1 MLRGSRA
8 CWAWTLGV
16 AVVGGGIWLDAA
28 AARAD
33 EAVTQSRWM
42 GYARLDFQVDGR
54 ACLLVRPHTPAAGK
68 PWIWRT
74 EFFGHQPQVDLAL
87 LGHGFHVAYINV
99 QNMYGGPPAMQHMDA
114 FYAHLTEKYG
124 LARRVVL
131 EGFSRGGLFA
141 YNWAARHPDR
151 VSAIY
156 GDAPVCD
163 FRCWPG
169 GKGHAKGSP
178 SDWERCLKV
187 YGLTEQE
194 ALAYRLNPVDN
205 LAPLAAAKI
214 PLIHVCGAIDTVV
227 PIDENTRLVERR
239 YRQLGGEIK
248 VIAKPFCDHHP
259 HSLQEPGPI
268 VNFILRHTPGMAQ
281 AAGADP
287 TTPYGYEYYVLRG
300 GLENC
305 RIRFERERRGRVAFL
320 GGSITWGG
328 RWRELVCDELR
339 RRFPQAEFEFIN
351 AGISSLGST
360 PGAFRFARDVLAR
373 GRVDLLFAEAAVND
387 QTNGQ
392 TPQEALRGME
402 GIVRQARL
410 ANPACDVILLHFVD
424 PDKMAVIRQGRQ
436 PPVIESHERVAAY
449 YAVPSIDLAQ
459 EVTERIHA
467 GEFTWEKDF
476 RDLHP
481 SPFGHGIYFRSIQR
495 LFDAAWRGPLPANAA
510 VQAYVLPEKPL
521 DAHSYFRGCLV
532 PPQQAA
538 VEKGWTLVPCWH
550 PGDKA
555 GTRAGFVDVPML
567 VAEQPGAVL
576 RLRFEG
582 TGVGL
587 FVASGPDAGT
597 VEYRIDGRVRGQ
609 RDLFTEWS
617 ARLHLP
623 WAQVLAAD
631 LAPGKHEMELR
642 VLPVANP
649 KSKGHAVRIVHFLV
663 NGTVP

>member
-1 MLRGSRA
+1 
-8 CWAWTLGV
+8 LGI
-16 AVVGGGIWLDAA
+16 AVGIVLAVLPAAGGETVKPSL
-28 AARAD
+28 
-33 EAVTQSRWM
+33 WM
-42 GYARLDFQVDGR
+42 GYQRIDFQISGR
-54 ACLLVRPHTPAAGK
+54 DCWLVVPQVAAAGK

-74 EFFGHQPQVDLAL
+74 EFFGHEPQADLAL
-87 LGHGFHVAYINV
+87 LGFGFHVAYINV
-99 QNMYGGPPAMQHMDA
+99 QNMYGGPPAMPHMDA

-141 YNWAARHPDR
+141 FNWAARHPER
-151 VSAIY
+151 VAALY
-156 GDAPVCD
+156 VDAPVCD
-163 FRCWPG
+163 FRSWPG
-169 GKGHAKGSP
+169 GKGRGKGSTA
-178 SDWERCLKV
+178 DWERCKMA

-205 LAPLAAAKI
+205 LAPLAAANI
-214 PLIHVCGAIDTVV
+214 PLLHVCGEADTVV
-227 PIDENTRLVERR
+227 PIEENTRIIERR
-239 YRQLGGEIK
+239 YRELGGEIK
-248 VIAKPFCDHHP
+248 VIAKPFCEHHP
-259 HSLQEPGPI
+259 HSLKEPGPI
-268 VNFILRHTPGMAQ
+268 VNFILRHTPGLAQ
-281 AAGADP
+281 LAGTDP
-287 TTPYGYEYYVLRG
+287 TTPYGYEYYVLRDSLG
-300 GLENC
+300 NC
-305 RIRFERERRGRVAFL
+305 RIRFERERKGRVAFL

-328 RWRELVCDELR
+328 KWRDLVCDELR
-339 RRFPQAEFEFIN
+339 RRFPHTEFEFIN

-360 PGAFRFARDVLAR
+360 PGAFRFARDVLLH

-410 ANPACDVILLHFVD
+410 ANPAVDVVLLHFVD
-424 PDKMAVIRQGRQ
+424 PDKMAIIRQAKQ
-436 PPVIESHERVAAY
+436 PPVIQSHERVAAY
-449 YAVPSIDLAQ
+449 YKVPSIDLAQ

-481 SPFGHGIYFRSIQR
+481 SPFGHGVYFRSIQR
-495 LFDAAWRGPLPANAA
+495 LFDAAWRGPLGANAQ
-510 VQAYVLPEKPL
+510 VQAYALPEKPL

-538 VEKGWTLVPCWH
+538 VEKGWTLVPRWH
-550 PGDKA
+550 PADKA

-576 RLRFEG
+576 RLQFEG

-587 FVASGPDAGT
+587 FVASGPDTGT
-597 VEYRIDGRVRGQ
+597 VEYRIDGRVRGR

-617 ARLHLP
+617 ERLHLP

-631 LAPGKHEMELR
+631 LASGRHELELR
-642 VLPVANP
+642 VLPTTNA

-663 NGTVP
+663 NGSPR